1 MTQLDD
7 LNPSED
13 ELRDVERF
21 LRSLEPA
28 DSERFDPPAD
38 LWGRIE
44 AEVANTGEPAVS
56 RSAAPV
62 ISLEQRRRRVP
73 KGVFVGAVAAAL
85 LAVVGIAVVAQ
96 PDDGPAVV
104 ASAELSFDPENFD
117 ALGADA
123 SAQVTLVDDDGILR
137 IDIEQ
142 STLPNPADQSADLEL
157 WLIEPDADGNP
168 TDLVSLGVVDPD
180 RPGDFAVPA
189 TTDPSVFT
197 VVDISVEPRDGD
209 ATHSGRSIL
218 RGALE
223 A

>member
-1 MTQLDD
+1 VSDLDELDPSDDD
-7 LNPSED
+7 LREV
-13 ELRDVERF
+13 ELL
-21 LRSLEPA
+21 LRSLDPA
-28 DSERFDPPAD
+28 DSDRFDPPTD
-38 LWGRIE
+38 LWSRIE
-44 AEVANTGEPAVS
+44 AEVAEAANPAPT
-56 RSAAPV
+56 APV

-96 PDDGPAVV
+96 PDDGATVV
-104 ASAELSFDPENFD
+104 ASAELTYDPENFD

-123 SAQVTLVDDDGILR
+123 SAQVTLVDDDGTLR

-142 STLPNPADQSADLEL
+142 STLPSPTDENADLEL

-168 TDLVSLGVVDPD
+168 AELVSLGVVDPD

-189 TTDPSVFT
+189 TTDPSAFN
-197 VVDISVEPRDGD
+197 VVDISIEPRDGD